1 MKISS
6 IWGHNVSPNYVG
18 GYGYE
23 SISKMQVCGGAV
35 IEIENEQFL
44 TVLIEDYSAG
54 ENGSRAFKHIV
65 IVDNGRTMA
74 EAIIDA
80 TFDGY
85 DSPVTIWKIASPDE
99 LREAYG
105 IDFNQLAYELV
116 KAIREVAVWS
126 WHRNPKIM
134 PAIWTDANVPFAGWD
149 DSFEIKDGAYDLFG
163 KYKVK
168 VKNGI
173 ADTIETENGKFVDY
187 AFHFLQKEAIE
198 NLEYEPLPLE
208 TYIDKLYSYTT
219 RITGCGFF
227 RRRIPDPSG
236 AQYACG
242 IDVENVKSKPMPRH

>member
-6 IWGHNVSPNYVG
+6 IWGHNVSPNYNG

-54 ENGSRAFKHIV
+54 ESDSRAFKHIV

-99 LREAYG
+99 LCEAYG

-149 DSFEIKDGAYDLFG
+149 DSFEIKDGTYDLFG

-187 AFHFLQKEAIE
+187 AFLFLEKEAIE
-198 NLEYEPLPLE
+198 NLEYVPMPLE

-219 RITGCGFF
+219 RITGCGFL
-227 RRRIPDPSG
+227 G
-236 AQYACG
+236 AECQTHRERSTLVASML
-242 IDVENVKSKPMPRH
+242 KT